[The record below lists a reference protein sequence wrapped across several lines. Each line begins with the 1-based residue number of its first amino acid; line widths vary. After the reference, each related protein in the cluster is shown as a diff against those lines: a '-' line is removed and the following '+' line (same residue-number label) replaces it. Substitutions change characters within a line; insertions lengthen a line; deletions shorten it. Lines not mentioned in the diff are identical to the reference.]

1 MGVCLGPRT
10 AGSVTKPGSIAVP
23 ESSSSEQVAIKIHQQ
38 LPPKGPAMTAYPTPD
53 EELAMLKRAT
63 PGSFFCYLANQP
75 VTITGDPVGL
85 VVELIDNPS
94 GAGEMG
100 SEVVLVLAD
109 HSRDGLEEG
118 VYFFEV
124 MVIHDHGGYDT
135 PGQMMLTSH
144 AQVRR
149 SRDLSNNP
157 AVAAA
162 AKRIVDHLTE
172 AK

>member
-1 MGVCLGPRT
+1 MKSPL
-10 AGSVTKPGSIAVP
+10 A
-23 ESSSSEQVAIKIHQQ
+23 
-38 LPPKGPAMTAYPTPD
+38 
-53 EELAMLKRAT
+53 EEHCQGAT

-94 GAGEMG
+94 DTGETG
-100 SEVVLVLAD
+100 LEIVLVLAD

-118 VYFFEV
+118 VYFFEA
-124 MVIHDHGGYDT
+124 MVVHDHSGYDT
-135 PGQMMLTSH
+135 PGQTMLTSH

-172 AK
+172 AKQLNKMIQSLETAAVNVIKDR